1 MRLHPGDSKPTQVG
15 ATALAT
21 LGEHGRAREW
31 LDRALAIDPDDNGT
45 RCNAVCVSALLGEPD
60 RASDL
65 PEVYLGSGGPRPEA
79 VVQERLRSRYHPQP
93 SALRQAARTCGVAGK
108 TGLSLRIT
116 HCGTAFTQQC
126 RLVPLPSDAVS
137 SLRPHEGEG
146 MLGAEHV
153 AMQVGDPLSARCRHI
168 QVCHGIP
175 EVR

>member
-1 MRLHPGDSKPTQVG
+1 MRALACAPWHARLGLKRADEAMRLHPGDSKPAQLG

-21 LGEHGRAREW
+21 LGAHGRARQW
-31 LDRALAIDPDDNGT
+31 LARA
-45 RCNAVCVSALLGEPD
+45 
-60 RASDL
+60 
-65 PEVYLGSGGPRPEA
+65 LGSGGPRPEA